1 MPVSTKKYIP
11 VILSILFLFLIG
23 NSYWHQNAWA
33 QSMLPAGTGIQKI
46 YRAGSG
52 LPLGKIQS
60 ILGDAFIIHR
70 GKEDAYHARVGLP
83 LFRGDMII
91 TNHNAS
97 LSCRLKDG
105 STVKLVGNSKLV
117 INLSTHDAQRK
128 SSISSLFLAS
138 GKAYF
143 QIAKL
148 DDFEP
153 REFKVETGPII
164 AGGRQA
170 DFAIFILDEAIEII
184 AFKDSI
190 LEVMSLN
197 DPELKIFLSE
207 FQRVEI
213 QGYDLPSTVEVIP
226 EHEAKQI
233 LGEFRQYPKSPLGSV
248 GSITTGQNGKIGDE
262 DLQEDEAGWG
272 ELPEEYP

>member
-1 MPVSTKKYIP
+1 MPLSTKKYIP
-11 VILSILFLFLIG
+11 VILSVLFLFLI
-23 NSYWHQNAWA
+23 SSPFRHQNAWA
-33 QSMLPAGTGIQKI
+33 QSMLPAATGIQKI
-46 YRAGSG
+46 YRAGTG
-52 LPLGKIQS
+52 LPVGKIQS
-60 ILGDAFIIHR
+60 ILGDVFIIHR
-70 GKEDAYHARVGLP
+70 GKEDAYLARVGLP
-83 LFRGDMII
+83 LFRGDTMI

-105 STVKLVGNSKLV
+105 SSVKLAGNSKLI

-143 QIAKL
+143 KIAKL
-148 DDFEP
+148 DDYDP

-170 DFAIFILDEAIEII
+170 EFAIFIEDQTIEII
-184 AFKDSI
+184 AFKDSL

-207 FQRVEI
+207 FQRIEI

-233 LGEFRQYPKSPLGSV
+233 LGEFQQYAKSPLTSV
-248 GSITTGQNGKIGDE
+248 GSITSGQTGTIGDE
-262 DLQEDEAGWG
+262 NLQEDEAGRAESPG
-272 ELPEEYP
+272 EDP